1 MLPFAAKDGTPEPF
15 DPSRVRRI
23 LVLILSPLG
32 DTLFATPALQAL
44 DLAYPEAS
52 ITVCCWQSSA
62 ALLKH
67 NPHVDEIITC
77 KNSLD
82 LPRTFHELQE
92 QSIDLALG
100 LSHFGSWL
108 LALVRA
114 RFRAGFRS
122 EELGW
127 LYSVPVPDDRQVHAA
142 QYCLNVAQA
151 VGAPQVP
158 LCLQLWVQPAERAE
172 MTRLLQERG
181 LAGHLLVAI
190 HPGGHFFRGK
200 RWSTEGFAQVADE
213 LIERYDARVVLVGGE
228 DDMELAQEIIQAA
241 RRPLADLT
249 GTLNLRQTAALLQ
262 LSQLFIGNDSGP
274 LHIAEAVGTPVVA
287 IFGPTNPANFRPL
300 IQTSRVVRRDLCGP
314 CIHWLEAGNLYLHSF
329 RNPNCSFECIRQVTA
344 AEVVA
349 AAASLLEQEHPQWGA
364 PAIKGS

>member
-1 MLPFAAKDGTPEPF
+1 MLPFGVKDGTAEPF
-15 DPSRVRRI
+15 DPSSVRRI
-23 LVLILSPLG
+23 LALILSPLG

-44 DLAYPEAS
+44 DLAYPDAS
-52 ITVCCWQSSA
+52 IAVCCWQSSA
-62 ALLKH
+62 ALLEH
-67 NPHVDEIITC
+67 NPHVDELITC

-82 LPRTFHELQE
+82 LPRTLHEFQE

-108 LALVRA
+108 LPLVRA

-142 QYCLNVAQA
+142 QYCLNVAGA

-158 LCLQLWVQPAERAE
+158 LRLRLWVQPAERAQVG
-172 MTRLLQERG
+172 RLLQARG
-181 LAGHLLVAI
+181 LSGHLLVGI

-213 LIERYDARVVLVGGE
+213 LMERYDARVVLVGGE
-228 DDMELAQEIIQAA
+228 DDVELAREIARAA
-241 RRPLADLT
+241 RHPLVDLT

-262 LSQLFIGNDSGP
+262 ACHLFIGNDSGP
-274 LHIAEAVGTPVVA
+274 MHIAEAVGTPVVA

-300 IQTSRVVRRDLCGP
+300 IELSRVVRRDLCGP

-329 RNPNCSFECIRQVTA
+329 RNPNCNFECIRQVTA
-344 AEVVA
+344 ADVVA
-349 AAASLLEQEHPQWGA
+349 AAEAVLEQKSAQQGA
-364 PAIKGS
+364 TANKGS